1 MKAVVLAGGQGTRL
15 RPLTLGRP
23 KPMVPMVNKPLLAH
37 ILDLLGRNGF
47 AQVVMTLQ
55 RLSDVIQDYFGDG
68 RELGMEIE
76 YAVEEV
82 PLGTAGSV
90 KNAEEYLNET
100 FLVISGDALTDFDLA
115 KLVEFH
121 RREGALVTI
130 TLYRVPNPLDYG
142 VIITGKE
149 GRVTQFVEKPS
160 WGEVISD
167 TVNTGIYV
175 LEPEVLA
182 EIEPGKACDFSRD
195 LFPQLMAKKAPLYG
209 YVASGYWCDVGDI
222 AEYMRANFDLLEG
235 RVQVGE
241 LGKDIGGRIW
251 CGGEV
256 EIAPDARLFGPIYLG
271 QGVKIKGG
279 VVVHGPSVIRDHT
292 IVDNRAQIDRS
303 IVWRN
308 SYIGEG
314 VEVRGAIVG
323 RQVSLKSRVVIFEGA
338 VVGDATIVGE
348 RAMIHAGVKVW
359 PEKEIESGATV
370 KSSIIWEAKGR
381 RTLFGR
387 FGVTGLVNVDLTPE
401 FAARLGAAF
410 GATLPLGA
418 TVTINRDPHRSP
430 RMIKRGIISGLPSA
444 GIHVSDLRNM
454 PVPVA
459 RYITK
464 VTGAAGGVDVRLS
477 PYDNRVVDIKFFD
490 ERGQNLSKAQEREIE
505 KIFFREDF
513 RRVYLEDIGTI
524 AYAPQVE
531 ERYTEGFMKA
541 IDLPVICR
549 PEFRMVVDYAHAPTS
564 LVLPAILN
572 LLGCDVVAL
581 NARIDES
588 KMSILPEEFQRGL
601 ERLRLISSAVQ
612 ADLGVR
618 LDVGGEKIF
627 LVDDKGEILPGS
639 LACAAMAVLALRA
652 HAGGA
657 IVVPVHQPTIFERVA
672 EEVGGRVVR
681 CKIDPQA
688 LMTAAGGGSVVMVGD
703 GAGSFIF
710 PQFHE
715 AVDGLMAIAKLLE
728 FLASQE
734 TKLSRMVAALPDYHM
749 AERRVSCP
757 WEAKGLVMRRLNEQ
771 YRDRIS
777 EEIDG
782 VKIELGEEWV
792 LVRPDPDN
800 PYVHVYA
807 ESGSDRQAE
816 GLADRYARIVEG
828 LQG

>member
-1 MKAVVLAGGQGTRL
+1 QGTRL

-37 ILDLLGRNGF
+37 ILDLLKRKGF
-47 AQVVMTLQ
+47 TQVVMTLQ
-55 RLSDVIQDYFGDG
+55 SLSDVIQDYFGDG
-68 RELGMEIE
+68 RELGMEFE
-76 YAVEEV
+76 YAVEQV
-82 PLGTAGSV
+82 PLGTAGGV
-90 KNAEEYLNET
+90 KNAEECLDET
-100 FLVISGDALTDFDLA
+100 FLVISGDALTDFDLE

-142 VIITGKE
+142 VIITDKE
-149 GRVTQFVEKPS
+149 GQVTQFVEKPS

-182 EIEPGKACDFSRD
+182 EMEPGKAYDFSRD
-195 LFPQLMAKKAPLYG
+195 LFPQLMGKKAPLYG

-251 CGGEV
+251 CGEGV
-256 EIAPDARLFGPIYLG
+256 EIAPDARLFGPTYLG
-271 QGVKIKGG
+271 HGVKIKGG
-279 VVVHGPSVIRDHT
+279 VVVHGPSVLRDHT

-303 IVWRN
+303 VVWRN

-323 RQVSLKSRVVIFEGA
+323 RQVSLKSKVVIFEGA
-338 VVGDATIVGE
+338 VVGDASIVGE
-348 RAMIHAGVKVW
+348 RAMIHAGVKIW

-370 KSSIIWEAKGR
+370 KSSIIWGAKGR

-418 TVTINRDPHRSP
+418 TVTMNRDPHRSP

-454 PVPVA
+454 PIPVA

-464 VTGAAGGVDVRLS
+464 ITDAAGGVDVRLS

-490 ERGQNLSKAQEREIE
+490 ERGQNLSKVQEREIE

-524 AYAPQVE
+524 AYAPQVV
-531 ERYTEGFMKA
+531 ERY
-541 IDLPVICR
+541 
-549 PEFRMVVDYAHAPTS
+549 
-564 LVLPAILN
+564 
-572 LLGCDVVAL
+572 
-581 NARIDES
+581 
-588 KMSILPEEFQRGL
+588 
-601 ERLRLISSAVQ
+601 
-612 ADLGVR
+612 
-618 LDVGGEKIF
+618 
-627 LVDDKGEILPGS
+627 
-639 LACAAMAVLALRA
+639 
-652 HAGGA
+652 
-657 IVVPVHQPTIFERVA
+657 
-672 EEVGGRVVR
+672 
-681 CKIDPQA
+681 
-688 LMTAAGGGSVVMVGD
+688 
-703 GAGSFIF
+703 
-710 PQFHE
+710 
-715 AVDGLMAIAKLLE
+715 
-728 FLASQE
+728 
-734 TKLSRMVAALPDYHM
+734 
-749 AERRVSCP
+749 
-757 WEAKGLVMRRLNEQ
+757 
-771 YRDRIS
+771 
-777 EEIDG
+777 
-782 VKIELGEEWV
+782 
-792 LVRPDPDN
+792 
-800 PYVHVYA
+800 
-807 ESGSDRQAE
+807 AE
-816 GLADRYARIVEG
+816 G
-828 LQG
+828 